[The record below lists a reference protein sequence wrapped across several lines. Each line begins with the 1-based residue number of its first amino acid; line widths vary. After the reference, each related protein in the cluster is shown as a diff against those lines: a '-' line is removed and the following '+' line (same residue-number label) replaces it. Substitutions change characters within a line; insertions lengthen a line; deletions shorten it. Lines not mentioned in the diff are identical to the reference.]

1 MAILMRLVAENV
13 NGHTDTHTVQTQT
26 KCRNP
31 RCACAPRVNEDELT
45 VTNRGHFLRVG
56 SLKGAALIHCSIY
69 KQHSDLNRL
78 TGLSVLTRLILSP
91 PVTHETS
98 LAHMTGDLPGNVSL
112 TASLTDSLLRYP
124 CRWLN

>member
-1 MAILMRLVAENV
+1 MGESIHALRCDFLCLQGTQIKHIL
-13 NGHTDTHTVQTQT
+13 
-26 KCRNP
+26 
-31 RCACAPRVNEDELT
+31 
-45 VTNRGHFLRVG
+45 
-56 SLKGAALIHCSIY
+56 S
-69 KQHSDLNRL
+69 SDLNRL

-124 CRWLN
+124 YSAAGTDG